1 MADAVSPDSTPS
13 DDSLDDVVAAVAD
26 GVPVNWAEA
35 AARAS
40 TTANRDLL
48 PHLQMLA
55 DLAAACNGSTR
66 SESDSTATICGDSIA
81 PFPPSFKD
89 GRFVIGDFLGRG
101 GFGVVHKAYDKER
114 NAHVALKAFT
124 RRGVESVYDFKNEF
138 RVLAGLTH
146 PNLVA
151 LYELFGDEQSW
162 LIAMELVPGVDFVSY
177 VRAGHQPVTPPGAD
191 PATPPACACDLTR
204 LGNAMAQLY
213 QA

>member
-26 GVPVNWAEA
+26 GAPVNWAEA

-55 DLAAACNGSTR
+55 ELAAACNGSTHTG
-66 SESDSTATICGDSIA
+66 SEFTAPPFGDSI
-81 PFPPSFKD
+81 PPLPPSFKD
-89 GRFVIGDFLGRG
+89 GRFVIEHFLGRG

-124 RRGVESVYDFKNEF
+124 RRGADGVYDFKNEF

-151 LYELFGDEQSW
+151 LYELFGDERSW

-177 VRAGHQPVTPPGAD
+177 VRAGHHL
-191 PATPPACACDLTR
+191 ATPPVRSRRR
-204 LGNAMAQLY
+204 LPRAHAT
-213 QA
+213 